1 VAFKGVEEQ
10 LAVIKRGVV
19 EIFPEDELIQKL
31 ERSVKT
37 RKPLRIKLGVDP
49 TISDLHLGH
58 AVPLRKLR
66 AFQDLG
72 HQAILIIGDYTAMVG
87 DPSGQNKTRP
97 QLTHEEVTGFAKS
110 YLDQAGQIIEMK
122 RTEILRNGEWFSLMR
137 FTDVIRLASK
147 MTVARMLERDDFEKR
162 HREEVPIAVHEF
174 LYPLMQGYDS
184 VVVRSDVEIG
194 GTDQKFNLL
203 VGRDLQRDE
212 GMEPQVALTLP
223 MLPGTDGVKK
233 MSKSLGNFIGICEP
247 PNEMFGKIMSVPDN
261 VMRLFFEL
269 ASDEPMAEIDR
280 LLASSANP
288 RDIKVRLGKAIVR
301 RYHSSE
307 AADAAAAEFDRIFHE
322 RQLPSDIPEVKIPAA
337 QMKDGK
343 IWIAKLI
350 VLCGF
355 APSNAEA
362 RRLVVQGGVTI
373 DGETVSDAKLDIQPK
388 DGMVLQV
395 GKRKFAR
402 IRV

>member
-343 IWIAKLI
+343 I
-350 VLCGF
+350 
-355 APSNAEA
+355 
-362 RRLVVQGGVTI
+362 
-373 DGETVSDAKLDIQPK
+373 
-388 DGMVLQV
+388 
-395 GKRKFAR
+395 
-402 IRV
+402 

>member
-1 VAFKGVEEQ
+1 MALKSVQEQ

-19 EIFPEDELIQKL
+19 EIFPEEELVKKL
-31 ERSVKT
+31 DRSVKT
-37 RKPLRIKLGVDP
+37 GKPLRIKLGVDP

-66 AFQDLG
+66 AFQDIG
-72 HQAILIIGDYTAMVG
+72 HQAVLIIGDYTAMIG

-97 QLTHEEVTGFAKS
+97 QLTHEQVIAYAQT
-110 YLDQAGQIIEMK
+110 YLDQAGKIIDMK
-122 RTEILRNGEWFSLMR
+122 RTELVRNGDWFSLMR
-137 FTDVIRLASK
+137 FTDVVKLASK
-147 MTVARMLERDDFEKR
+147 MTVARMLERDDFQKR
-162 HREEVPIAVHEF
+162 YGEQTPIGVHEF

-184 VVVRSDVEIG
+184 VVVRADVEIG

-223 MLPGTDGVKK
+223 ILPGLDGVKK
-233 MSKSLGNFIGICEP
+233 MSKSLGNYIGINEP
-247 PNEMFGKIMSVPDN
+247 AKDIFGKVMSVPDN

-269 ASDEPMAEIDR
+269 ATDEPMDEIAR
-280 LLASSANP
+280 LLASDVNP

-301 RYHSSE
+301 RYHSTE
-307 AADAAAAEFDRIFHE
+307 AAEEAAAEFDRVFRE
-322 RQLPSDIPEVKIPAA
+322 RELPTEIPEVKVPAA
-337 QMKDGK
+337 ELKDGK

-373 DGETVSDAKLDIQPK
+373 DDAKVSDSKLDVALR
-388 DGMVLQV
+388 DGMLLQV